1 MKNTSNDDINFNF
14 SSVTETE
21 YTTEDINNPPVI
33 LLYGEINDEMITE
46 ASAVLISEQYNSDKP
61 EKIKVFLNSP
71 GGDLHPAFAFIEL
84 MKASSIPIETYAL
97 GQCVSAAL
105 FIFMAGS
112 KGNRIVT
119 KTCSAMSHTYSTG
132 VDGSHWDIQDVQKEL
147 KNVQEKIINHYMEYT
162 GLPKATIMS
171 KLIGKGDHWLKPEDL
186 VKYNLADK
194 VGQIT
199 FD

>member
-1 MKNTSNDDINFNF
+1 MNDNDMELDFDQLGKLEEM
-14 SSVTETE
+14 TGETE
-21 YTTEDINNPPVI
+21 NPPVI
-33 LLYGEINDEMITE
+33 LLYGDITDELVAE
-46 ASAVLISEQYNSDKP
+46 ASATLISEQYNPNRP
-61 EKIKVFLNSP
+61 EKIKIFLNSP
-71 GGDLHPAFAFIEL
+71 GGDLHAAFAFIEI
-84 MKASSIPIETYAL
+84 MKASLIPIETYAL

-119 KTCSAMSHTYSTG
+119 STCSAMSHTYSTG

-147 KNVQEKIINHYMEYT
+147 KNVQEKIINHYIEFT

>member
-1 MKNTSNDDINFNF
+1 MIDKDMELDFDQLGKLEEMTG
-14 SSVTETE
+14 ETE
-21 YTTEDINNPPVI
+21 NPPVI
-33 LLYGEINDEMITE
+33 LLYGDITDELVAE
-46 ASAVLISEQYNSDKP
+46 ASATLISEQYNPNRP
-61 EKIKVFLNSP
+61 EKIKIFLNSP
-71 GGDLHPAFAFIEL
+71 GGDLHAAFAFIEI
-84 MKASSIPIETYAL
+84 MKASLIPIETYAL

-119 KTCSAMSHTYSTG
+119 STCSAMSHTYSTG

-147 KNVQEKIINHYMEYT
+147 KNVQEKIIDHYIEFT

>member
-1 MKNTSNDDINFNF
+1 MNDNDMELDFDQLGKLEEM
-14 SSVTETE
+14 TGETE
-21 YTTEDINNPPVI
+21 NPPVI
-33 LLYGEINDEMITE
+33 LLYGDITDELVAE
-46 ASAVLISEQYNSDKP
+46 ASATLISEQYNPNRP
-61 EKIKVFLNSP
+61 EKIKIFLNSP
-71 GGDLHPAFAFIEL
+71 GGDLHAAFAFIEL
-84 MKASSIPIETYAL
+84 MKASLIPIETYAL

-119 KTCSAMSHTYSTG
+119 STCSAMSHTYSTG

-147 KNVQEKIINHYMEYT
+147 KNVQEKIIDHYIEFT

>member
-1 MKNTSNDDINFNF
+1 MIDKDMELDFDQLGKLEEMTG
-14 SSVTETE
+14 ETE
-21 YTTEDINNPPVI
+21 NPPVI
-33 LLYGEINDEMITE
+33 LLYGDITDELVAE
-46 ASAVLISEQYNSDKP
+46 ASATLISEQYNPNRP
-61 EKIKVFLNSP
+61 EKIKIFLNSP
-71 GGDLHPAFAFIEL
+71 GGDLHAAFAFIEL
-84 MKASSIPIETYAL
+84 MKASLIPIETYAL

-119 KTCSAMSHTYSTG
+119 STCSAMSHTYSTG

-147 KNVQEKIINHYMEYT
+147 KNVQEKIIDHYIEFT